1 MNQLICRFVF
11 GLLSAVIVFA
21 GFDSAKAQE
30 DVDPS
35 DIPARHAV
43 IGVRVKDNVS
53 RHLEIS
59 IFEQN
64 LVTGKFEV
72 ALRPKV
78 RNVAAWRPFN
88 WQSARV
94 GARYFLHVVDIE
106 HGQVTERRF
115 TQTDQPHLLVMQLIP
130 RPTPTEQVLAL
141 RQELADLKVAKY
153 EESLALQK
161 QVGDLRVEADMERAG
176 RLDRE
181 AQIRVLKEGLA
192 TQQAQYA
199 VLAFEKQELAK
210 RYDAKEAERGAV
222 ADELIRTR
230 VEGNAKDE
238 TITSLRRTISVFG
251 PQTFTII
258 RDPALVNPSV
268 YRAGATMARLGA
280 WYIFPGANVEFHV
293 DELMFNY
300 QISNSMSM
308 TDAQVWV
315 NGKKYSSTC
324 AILSGAQGT
333 AFFDYAAAEP
343 GTVLYVEFFGDIPS
357 SYPGTYASPI
367 DLAGWGTYGGGPN
380 YLPSPVPGQDI
391 IIY

>member
-1 MNQLICRFVF
+1 MSKLIRFVF
-11 GLLSAVIVFA
+11 GLLAAIVVFA
-21 GFDSAKAQE
+21 GFGSAKAQE

-35 DIPARHAV
+35 DLPARFAV
-43 IGVRVKDNVS
+43 IGVRVHDDIS

-64 LVTGKFEV
+64 LVTGKFEI

-78 RNVAAWRPFN
+78 RNVASWRPFN
-88 WQSARV
+88 WKSARV
-94 GARYFLHVVDIE
+94 GTRYFVHVVDIE
-106 HGQVTERRF
+106 HGQVMERRF
-115 TQTDQPHLLVMQLIP
+115 TQTDQPHILAMQLIP
-130 RPTPTEQVLAL
+130 RPTQTEQVLAL

-161 QVGDLRVEADMERAG
+161 QIGDLRVEADMERVG

-181 AQIRVLKEGLA
+181 AQIRVLKDGLA
-192 TQQAQYA
+192 IQQSQYA

-222 ADELIRTR
+222 ADELIQTR
-230 VEGNAKDE
+230 VEVNAKDE

-280 WYIFPGANVEFHV
+280 WYIFPGANVDFHV
-293 DELMFNY
+293 DELMFSY
-300 QISNSMSM
+300 QISYSMSM
-308 TDAQVWV
+308 TNAQVWV
-315 NGKKYSSTC
+315 NGKKYSSTS

-343 GTVLYVEFFGDIPS
+343 GTVLYVEFFGDIPGS
-357 SYPGTYASPI
+357 NPGTYASPI
-367 DLAGWGTYGGGPN
+367 GLAGWGTYGGGSN